1 MLESNYNT
9 LLSIKPCWELSRL
22 IESSS
27 CSTLFPRAYSYPPAG
42 LCFERQTKMKLTIN
56 DLIRDRQALVEDLN
70 FLRDCEHDA
79 HVEAVERC
87 SATGIGQQPQSYA
100 AEITAAREKLA
111 AFDSAHPEVKQEIER
126 RRQERIKRHV
136 WD

>member
-1 MLESNYNT
+1 MAQSNVKIK
-9 LLSIKPCWELSRL
+9 LSNSPAGD
-22 IESSS
+22 
-27 CSTLFPRAYSYPPAG
+27 STLPSVPESKPPAG
-42 LCFERQTKMKLTIN
+42 LIFRKARKMEPTMN
-56 DLIRDRQALVEDLN
+56 ALIRDRKALAEELS
-70 FLRDCEHDA
+70 LLLDCEHDA
-79 HVEAVERC
+79 HVEAIERC
-87 SATGIGQQPQSYA
+87 SATGIGQQPKSYT